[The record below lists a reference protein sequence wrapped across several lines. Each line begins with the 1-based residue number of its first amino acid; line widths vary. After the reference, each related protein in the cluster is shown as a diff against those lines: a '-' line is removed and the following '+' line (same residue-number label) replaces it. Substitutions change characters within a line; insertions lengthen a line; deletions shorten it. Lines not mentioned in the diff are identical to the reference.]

1 MANMDRENEKIT
13 INDIREFE
21 GKYVLKLPEQYVDF
35 LLTKYNGGYPE
46 KSTFK
51 ISDEEGESIVNKFY
65 GIGNMKGNLG
75 KVFEVL
81 DGELPEGF
89 ISIANDP
96 GGNEICIG
104 IGERYFGE
112 IYFWMHDMESDE
124 EMENTFFFKST
135 FNTLFSLP
143 FGLPGFY

>member
-1 MANMDRENEKIT
+1 MDRENEKIT

-21 GKYVLKLPEQYVDF
+21 GEYVLKLPEQYVDF
-35 LLTKYNGGYPE
+35 LLRYNGGYPE

-51 ISDEEGESIVNKFY
+51 ISDEEGESVVNKFY

-104 IGERYFGE
+104 TGERYFGE

-124 EMENTFFFKST
+124 EMGNMFFFKSN
-135 FNTLFSLP
+135 FNDFLDNL
-143 FGLPGFY
+143 Y

>member
-1 MANMDRENEKIT
+1 MDRVNERIT

-21 GKYVLKLPEQYVDF
+21 SKYVLNLPEQYVDF
-35 LLTKYNGGYPE
+35 LLKYNGGYLE
-46 KSTFK
+46 ESTFK
-51 ISDEEGESIVNKFY
+51 ISDEEGESVINKFY

-81 DGELPEGF
+81 DGELPGKF

-104 IGERYFGE
+104 TGEKHFGE
-112 IYFWMHDMESDE
+112 NYFWIHDMESDE
-124 EMENTFFFKST
+124 EMENMFFLKSS
-135 FNTLFSLP
+135 FNDFFDNL
-143 FGLPGFY
+143 Y